1 MPTNFVIILYR
12 WAVVWALG
20 FGGPDAKWR
29 HCHRKNKPCCSEPCI
44 YVLGMTIYTVKVAIY
59 TVDFTFLPRALRA
72 YPLCTFSTLF
82 LYFLRCTS
90 LTPQPY
96 STTLLTITAAH
107 DHQLE
112 HRRILILP
120 AVYALPITQ
129 SSSFLPVLTR
139 KASLRVSALC
149 SLQCHGNH
157 GLINSGH
164 SYLPVSIQGGSHR
177 IYSKSQPQEW
187 IRPLHQAEHP

>member
-1 MPTNFVIILYR
+1 M
-12 WAVVWALG
+12 
-20 FGGPDAKWR
+20 
-29 HCHRKNKPCCSEPCI
+29 
-44 YVLGMTIYTVKVAIY
+44 GMTIYTVKSCYLHSRLYFPA
-59 TVDFTFLPRALRA
+59 RALRA
-72 YPLCTFSTLF
+72 YHFCTSSTYF

-90 LTPQPY
+90 PTPQPY

-107 DHQLE
+107 NH
-112 HRRILILP
+112 HHRILILP

-139 KASLRVSALC
+139 KTSLRVSALC

-187 IRPLHQAEHP
+187 IRPLH